1 MKLYIIKNQKGEKRL
16 CTIEEILVSPI
27 YTFKPT
33 YIESPT
39 RTSIQF
45 EDKHFEDNTGKCINH
60 NCDPN
65 AKVIKLGKTDDL
77 VLIPIRNIA
86 INEEITIDYNVTE
99 EKLSH
104 PFKCKCH
111 GKLIKGNKYG

>member
-27 YTFKPT
+27 YTFKPI

-45 EDKHFEDNTGKCINH
+45 EDKHFEDDTGKCINH

-65 AKVIKLGKTDDL
+65 AKVIKLDKTDDL

-111 GKLIKGNKYG
+111 GKLIKGKKYG

>member
-1 MKLYIIKNQKGEKRL
+1 MKNQKGEKRL

-27 YTFKPT
+27 YKFVPNFV
-33 YIESPT
+33 ESPT

-65 AKVIKLGKTDDL
+65 AKVINCKRDILSSIMSIFQNNITELAWVHDL
-77 VLIPIRNIA
+77 NNIFKYFNNYFEIIKNYNSIIS
-86 INEEITIDYNVTE
+86 IN
-99 EKLSH
+99 KH
-104 PFKCKCH
+104 
-111 GKLIKGNKYG
+111 

>member
-1 MKLYIIKNQKGEKRL
+1 MKNQKGEKRL
-16 CTIEEILVSPI
+16 CTIEEILVFPI
-27 YTFKPT
+27 YKFVPTFV
-33 YIESPT
+33 ENPT

-45 EDKHFEDNTGKCINH
+45 EDKHFEDDTGKCINH